1 MISSCS
7 QRILSYQKDPKLL
20 MFRRD
25 LELTKTSPVG
35 YADFALLDPFLE
47 DEFPSWFST
56 QDKCGDDSEDRSLRA
71 KKAFKK
77 LDLNG
82 SGNVRSMAAL
92 VTCFVCLCVVLGLNL
107 YECYFCQLDI
117 ACKWYF
123 RISMIMIRSTRMFWF
138 CLFINH
144 EYQAPFLHAP
154 RKSLI

>member
-1 MISSCS
+1 MVFCVFSSRYFPMISSCS

-92 VTCFVCLCVVLGLNL
+92 VTCFVCVWFSVWICMNVISVNWILHVNDISELAWSWLGLPV
-107 YECYFCQLDI
+107 CFG
-117 ACKWYF
+117 F
-123 RISMIMIRSTRMFWF
+123 V
-138 CLFINH
+138 CL
-144 EYQAPFLHAP
+144 
-154 RKSLI
+154 